1 MFFAQPSTPSGT
13 QVPFAVRDFGT
24 YASGYNMQYVAGHQ
38 SAARVGAF
46 ISNVADGGV
55 VNGTVNMIAGTI
67 GSGTNILQYWR
78 NGNAVGSAVGGASSF
93 TPGNASRKVSIGTDT
108 DGASYPSSL
117 QIIAVGISST
127 TLSAG
132 QMSAL
137 WTNFQQQRDLT
148 AAIFPGAQNIWSVK
162 ANGKTAPA
170 SWVDIVGGV
179 TLTKAGAPAL
189 VTIQSPTFGT

>member
-1 MFFAQPSTPSGT
+1 M
-13 QVPFAVRDFGT
+13 RDFGT

-38 SAARVGAF
+38 AAAFVGSFA
-46 ISNVADGGV
+46 STTADTGI

-78 NGNAVGSAVGGASSF
+78 NGNATGSPVGGAGSF

-108 DGASYPSSL
+108 DGASFPSSL

-127 TLSAG
+127 TFSAG
-132 QMSAL
+132 QMTAL
-137 WTNFQQQRDLT
+137 WSNFQARRDLT
-148 AAIFPGAQNIWSVK
+148 ADIFPGAQNIWSVK
-162 ANGKTAPA
+162 ANAKAAPA

-179 TLTKAGAPAL
+179 TLTRAGAPTP
-189 VTIQSPTFGT
+189 VTITSPTFGT